1 MSHRR
6 AYFILNTLVM
16 LTIITSIDI
25 AITTNRHF
33 TVEAQKPDPST
44 SSLQPQVIDPKLKV
58 ELVYSGKGFPTNMA
72 FVGKDDILLLSKK
85 DGDVLRIKDGKN
97 LGPVLHV
104 NVSSKDEMGLLGIA
118 TDAYP
123 ADKSSFK
130 MVLAM
135 SFCITVFA
143 NPNWNAIILCTNMT
157 GCKTKEN

>member
-6 AYFILNTLVM
+6 AYFILSILVM

-58 ELVYSGKGFPTNMA
+58 ELVYSGNGFPTNMA
-72 FVGKDDILLLSKK
+72 FIGKDDILLLSKK

-97 LGPVLHV
+97 IGPVLHV
-104 NVSSKDEMGLLGIA
+104 NVNSKDERGLLGIS
-118 TDAYP
+118 YRR
-123 ADKSSFK
+123 
-130 MVLAM
+130 
-135 SFCITVFA
+135 
-143 NPNWNAIILCTNMT
+143 ILCQKSISKWYWQ
-157 GCKTKEN
+157 CLFVL